1 MVIDQEGADSHEA
14 PMNTVR
20 TVTAITP
27 VRNGSS
33 LIARTVSSIATQRA
47 VTSGRVQL
55 QYLLCD
61 GASTD
66 ETIAEAKRAA
76 GDVDLEII
84 SEPDTGMYDALAKG
98 LRTATGDVVFYLN
111 AGDLLFRGSLDVVL
125 DIVENA
131 PVRWLTGYGAIVN
144 ADGVVVSMSLP
155 FRYRRSL
162 LRTNAYGS
170 ILPNLQQESTF
181 WRAEMTANAD
191 LDLLATYRLAGDHY
205 LWSTFATIEEPTIV
219 KALLGGFTQH
229 GHHLSDDK
237 TGYRNEMARHA
248 ARPSASMLPLALVD
262 SILWRSPD
270 RVKKV
275 LNRGHLLVYSQTSG
289 SWT

>member
-1 MVIDQEGADSHEA
+1 MIQRVTEPAHAAMQ
-14 PMNTVR
+14 PVT

-27 VRNGSS
+27 VRNAAS
-33 LIARTVSSIATQRA
+33 LVGRTVSSIVTQSAIR
-47 VTSGRVQL
+47 SGRVQL

-66 ETIAEAKRAA
+66 DTLGAAAAAA
-76 GDVDLEII
+76 GDAALDTV

-98 LRTATGDVVFYLN
+98 LRRAAGDVVFYLN
-111 AGDLLFRGSLDVVL
+111 AGDVLFPGALDVVL
-125 DIVENA
+125 DVMAQSSVN
-131 PVRWLTGYGAIVN
+131 WLTGYGAIVN
-144 ADGVVVSMSLP
+144 RDGVVVSMSLP

-170 ILPNLQQESTF
+170 ILPTLQQESTF
-181 WRAEMTANAD
+181 WRAEMTARVD
-191 LDLLATYRLAGDHY
+191 LGVLATYRLAGDHY
-205 LWSTFATIEEPTIV
+205 LWNTFATAAEPTIV

-229 GHHLSDDK
+229 GDHLSDDEA
-237 TGYRNEMARHA
+237 GYRDEVARHA
-248 ARPSASMLPLALVD
+248 SRLGASKMPLALLD
-262 SILWRSPD
+262 SALWRSPD

-275 LNRGHLLVYSQTSG
+275 LNGGHLLVYDQASA

>member
-1 MVIDQEGADSHEA
+1 
-14 PMNTVR
+14 
-20 TVTAITP
+20 
-27 VRNGSS
+27 VRNAAS
-33 LIARTVSSIATQRA
+33 LVGRTVSSIVTQSA
-47 VTSGRVQL
+47 VQSGRVRL

-66 ETIAEAKRAA
+66 DTITVASAAA
-76 GDVDLEII
+76 GDTKLEVI
-84 SEPDTGMYDALAKG
+84 SEPDSGMYDALAKG
-98 LRTATGDVVFYLN
+98 LRRTEGDLVFYLN
-111 AGDLLFRGSLDVVL
+111 AGDLLFPGALDVVL
-125 DIVENA
+125 DIMGTT
-131 PVRWLTGYGAIVN
+131 PVSWLTGYGAIVN
-144 ADGVVVSMSLP
+144 VDGVVVSMSLP
-155 FRYRRSL
+155 FRYRQAL

-205 LWSTFATIEEPTIV
+205 LWSTFARVAEPTII

-229 GHHLSDDK
+229 GQHLSDDGA
-237 TGYRNEMARHA
+237 GYRDEVARHA
-248 ARPSASMLPLALVD
+248 PRPSALTLPIALVD
-262 SILWRSPD
+262 NILWRSPD

-275 LNRGHLLVYSQTSG
+275 LNGEHLLVYDRASK

>member
-1 MVIDQEGADSHEA
+1 MTRPAASTQGALQ
-14 PMNTVR
+14 PLT

-27 VRNGSS
+27 VRNAAS
-33 LIARTVSSIATQRA
+33 LVGRTVSSIVTQSA
-47 VTSGRVQL
+47 VRTGRVQL

-66 ETIAEAKRAA
+66 DTISVATAAA
-76 GDVDLEII
+76 GDTKLEVV
-84 SEPDTGMYDALAKG
+84 SEPDNGMYDALSKG
-98 LRTATGDVVFYLN
+98 LRRSEGDLVFYLN
-111 AGDLLFRGSLDVVL
+111 AGDVLFPGALDVVL
-125 DIVENA
+125 DIVEKA

-181 WRAEMTANAD
+181 WRADMTTNVD
-191 LDLLATYRLAGDHY
+191 LALLATYRLAGDHY
-205 LWSTFATIEEPTIV
+205 LWSAFAMVEEPTIV

-229 GHHLSDDK
+229 GQHLSDDEA
-237 TGYRNEMARHA
+237 GYRDEVARHA
-248 ARPSASMLPLALVD
+248 SRIGASTWPLALID

-275 LNRGHLLVYSQTSG
+275 LNREHLLVYDQASA
-289 SWT
+289 SWS